1 MGCKGFQP
9 YDDTA
14 GVTECT
20 SGFLS
25 FFLLLLLLHTS
36 LRTLSGTVWSTP
48 DTRRCSMAAT
58 LHKHKTSNVD
68 EVAVVDLEEGLFCL
82 HVEAAA
88 LLSPSFK
95 QTARRGSLMR
105 KPSGKSSHTSSAEC
119 VPAFLRSHILAHLER
134 GVCFLSAFGAS
145 HCAHVQGRPAE
156 LHVQLVCILHVSAV
170 RSETWYIVATV
181 CPG

>member
-1 MGCKGFQP
+1 
-9 YDDTA
+9 
-14 GVTECT
+14 
-20 SGFLS
+20 
-25 FFLLLLLLHTS
+25 
-36 LRTLSGTVWSTP
+36 
-48 DTRRCSMAAT
+48 MAAT

-105 KPSGKSSHTSSAEC
+105 KPSGKSSHTTSAEY
-119 VPAFLRSHILAHLER
+119 VPAFPRSHTVAHLEH
-134 GVCFLSAFGAS
+134 GLCFLSRFGAS

-156 LHVQLVCILHVSAV
+156 LHVQLVCILHVSAF
-170 RSETWYIVATV
+170 RSETWYIAAAV
-181 CPG
+181 CSG